1 MFQHVEGEIYEVD
14 AETLSRLDKLENVP
28 HVYERVTVKVVP
40 LAGHDDPQTGSAS
53 NSWTYMIHNFR
64 PELLNL
70 PMLLSFKPNGP
81 YGKYVPPWDRPKNDI
96 KTHWSDILLRVEG
109 E

>member
-40 LAGHDDPQTGSAS
+40 LAGHDDPHTG
-53 NSWTYMIHNFR
+53 NCWTYMIHNFR

-70 PMLLSFKPNGP
+70 PMLLSFKTDGP
-81 YGKYVPPWDRPKNDI
+81 YGKYVPPWDRSKNGPKP
-96 KTHWSDILLRVEG
+96 HWSDVLASGDE
-109 E
+109 EK